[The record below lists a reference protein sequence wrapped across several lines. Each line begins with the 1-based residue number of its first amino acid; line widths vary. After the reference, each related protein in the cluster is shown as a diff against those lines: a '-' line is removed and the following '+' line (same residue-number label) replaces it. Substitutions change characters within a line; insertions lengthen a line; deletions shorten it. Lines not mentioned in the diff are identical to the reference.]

1 VEKRVKFGAHSTE
14 PASIAVHLGV
24 DSIKRED
31 VKKKKVSNRAILN
44 PISSIYKFS
53 IAARFNFANLGIR
66 QQKLLKVGVRQE
78 MCVYV
83 SNNNDRIAKM
93 PKMNGF
99 KLYQRITS

>member
-24 DSIKRED
+24 DSIKREN

-44 PISSIYKFS
+44 PISRPWNSS
-53 IAARFNFANLGIR
+53 AEVE
-66 QQKLLKVGVRQE
+66 VGVRQE
-78 MCVYV
+78 MCVCEQER
-83 SNNNDRIAKM
+83 DRIAKM

>member
-78 MCVYV
+78 MMCVCV
-83 SNNNDRIAKM
+83 CE
-93 PKMNGF
+93 
-99 KLYQRITS
+99 Q